1 MGAVAEGLVGGVA
14 TTAEAGGRTLV
25 RNLIPLNVN
34 DGEVAL
40 DTE

>member
-1 MGAVAEGLVGGVA
+1 MGAVAEGLVGRVA
-14 TTAEAGGRTLV
+14 TTAEAGGWTLV
-25 RNLIPLNVN
+25 RNLVSLNVN

>member
-14 TTAEAGGRTLV
+14 ATAEAGGWTLV
-25 RNLIPLNVN
+25 WNLVSLNVN

-40 DTE
+40 HAE

>member
-14 TTAEAGGRTLV
+14 ATAEAGSWTLV
-25 RNLIPLNVN
+25 WNLVSLNVN

-40 DTE
+40 HAQ

>member
-14 TTAEAGGRTLV
+14 ATAEAGSRSLM
-25 RNLIPLNVN
+25 RNLVPLNVN